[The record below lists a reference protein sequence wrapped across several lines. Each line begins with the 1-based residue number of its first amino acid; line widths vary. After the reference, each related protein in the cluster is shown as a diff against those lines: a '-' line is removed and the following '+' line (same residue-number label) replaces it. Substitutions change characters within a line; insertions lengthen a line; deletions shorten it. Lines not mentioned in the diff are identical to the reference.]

1 MPAQPRFRIHFNS
14 ALRAASVGVLVV
26 GGLAISPLA
35 ASAATGTPKPHVCSG
50 TFAKPGVL
58 SGTING
64 KVVVKGFCGVSA
76 GQATVKG
83 DVVVTSGSVLASV
96 FGQNHRTHHGASGL
110 SVGGDVVVQ
119 HNATALLGCDPS
131 SSPCIDDPSAK
142 KPTLFSHTQI
152 LHDLSAN
159 EALGVIVHNTSI
171 GGNVTSTGGGGGV
184 NCTPSGFF
192 KLIKSPVF
200 SAYEDTSVNGNV
212 SISGMKSCWL
222 GLARLKAGQ
231 DVSVIGNTLADP
243 DAIEIVSNHISGDLI
258 CKQNSRTWDSGDL
271 SNNLFP
277 RQPQP
282 NTVAGKRV
290 GQCVLNSPTSPKD
303 KPGPGPF

>member
-1 MPAQPRFRIHFNS
+1 
-14 ALRAASVGVLVV
+14 VL
-26 GGLAISPLA
+26 
-35 ASAATGTPKPHVCSG
+35 TGTI
-50 TFAKPGVL
+50 A
-58 SGTING
+58 G

-76 GQATVKG
+76 GQATVRG
-83 DVVVTSGSVLASV
+83 DVVVTSGSVLAAV

-110 SVGGDVVVQ
+110 SVAGDVVVGQ
-119 HNATALLGCDPS
+119 NATALLGCDPS

-159 EALGVIVHNTSI
+159 QALGVIVHNTSI

-200 SAYEDTSVNGNV
+200 SAYEDTSVNGNL

-222 GLARLKAGQ
+222 GVNRVKAGQ
-231 DVSVIGNTLADP
+231 DVSITGNTLADP
-243 DAIEIVSNHISGDLI
+243 DAIEILSNHISGDLI
-258 CKQNSRTWDSGDL
+258 CKNNSRTWDSADAG
-271 SNNLFP
+271 NNLFP
-277 RQPQP
+277 RQPEP